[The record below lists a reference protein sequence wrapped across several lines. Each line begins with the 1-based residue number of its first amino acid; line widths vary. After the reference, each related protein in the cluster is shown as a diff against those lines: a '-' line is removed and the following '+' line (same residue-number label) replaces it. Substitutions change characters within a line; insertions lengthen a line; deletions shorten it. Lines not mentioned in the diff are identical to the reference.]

1 MCKFVIF
8 DIKYFYPSITENLL
22 KKPLT
27 FAEAQALLS
36 GDDKTIIHH
45 ARKSL
50 LFRDQQ
56 TWIKRDSGL
65 FNAMMGAYDETGLC
79 EVVGNYLL
87 YELSQLYEKRDI
99 ELNRDDALVVL
110 KNKYGPESEKIKKS
124 IQAIFH
130 ENELKI
136 VQFKMCRLF
145 RCIF

>member
-1 MCKFVIF
+1 
-8 DIKYFYPSITENLL
+8 
-22 KKPLT
+22 
-27 FAEAQALLS
+27 
-36 GDDKTIIHH
+36 
-45 ARKSL
+45 
-50 LFRDQQ
+50 
-56 TWIKRDSGL
+56 
-65 FNAMMGAYDETGLC
+65 MMGAYDEAGLC